1 MDFIKKERIYIW
13 MLIFILGISLLN
25 IGHSRK
31 KELADKRSISSM
43 TFQDMGVTE
52 EKIKLFFESEK
63 PGAVLFKYGLFA
75 GVFMLLAGVAMNLF
89 FLLGKKKMEPTRAK
103 ARGSLGGILSGHY
116 LSAALRPRFCGRECI
131 IPEKVPDK
139 ISVSWGIADV
149 LRAVIIVV
157 FSGYM
162 LGALTS
168 AASKL
173 FHFNI
178 DPNLGMI
185 LGTFFIDVIAGIVIF
200 YFVLVKYREKL
211 SRLGIASAGFYKN
224 VLSGITAYVFILP
237 ILISVLILSMLFLN
251 SIGYKFQAQ
260 PVFDMFLEEKRSNVI
275 LFLTI
280 FVSIL
285 GPIIEEIFFRGF
297 LYSAV
302 RKRFG
307 VLSGVLLSA
316 ALFSMLHT
324 NIAGFAPI
332 MILGIL
338 MAFLY
343 ETTGSLI
350 APMAVHILHNSIIVG
365 FVFFIKELIR

>member
-1 MDFIKKERIYIW
+1 MYIW
-13 MLIFILGISLLN
+13 MLIFILGINLLN
-25 IGHSRK
+25 IGYSRK
-31 KELADKRSISSM
+31 KTADKKSVSSM

-63 PGAVLFKYGLFA
+63 PAAVLFKYGIFT
-75 GVFMLLAGVAMNLF
+75 GIFMLLAGMAMNLF
-89 FLLGKKKMEPTRAK
+89 FLFGRKK
-103 ARGSLGGILSGHY
+103 
-116 LSAALRPRFCGRECI
+116 I

-139 ISVSWGIADV
+139 ISVPWGIADV
-149 LRAVIIVV
+149 LKAAIIAV

-168 AASKL
+168 IVSKPL
-173 FHFNI
+173 HFNI

-185 LGTFFIDVIAGIVIF
+185 LGTFSIDVIAGITIF
-200 YFVLVKYREKL
+200 YFVMVKYREKL
-211 SRLGIASAGFYKN
+211 SSLGIASAGFYRN

-237 ILISVLILSMLFLN
+237 ILIAVLILSMLYLN
-251 SIGYKFQAQ
+251 AIGYKFPAQ
-260 PVFDMFLEEKRSNVI
+260 PVFDMFLEEKRSNVV
-275 LFLTI
+275 LFLTV
-280 FVSIL
+280 FVAIL

-324 NIAGFAPI
+324 NVTGFAPI
-332 MILGIL
+332 IILGIL

-343 ETTGSLI
+343 ETTGSLV
-350 APMAVHILHNSIIVG
+350 APMAVHIIHNSIIVG
-365 FVFFIKELIR
+365 FVFFIKELIRG

>member
-1 MDFIKKERIYIW
+1 MDFIRRERIYIW
-13 MLIFILGISLLN
+13 MAIFILSVNLLN
-25 IGHSRK
+25 IRHVHK
-31 KELADKRSISSM
+31 KDLTDKKSLSSM
-43 TFQDMGVTE
+43 TFKDMGVTE

-63 PGAVLFKYGLFA
+63 PIAEFFRYGLFA
-75 GVFMLLAGVAMNLF
+75 GVFMFLGGIAMNLF
-89 FLLGKKKMEPTRAK
+89 FLLGKKK
-103 ARGSLGGILSGHY
+103 
-116 LSAALRPRFCGRECI
+116 I
-131 IPEKVPDK
+131 IPEKIPDK

-149 LRAVIIVV
+149 LRVAIIVV

-162 LGALTS
+162 LGVLSNAL
-168 AASKL
+168 SKL

-178 DPNLGMI
+178 DANLGMM
-185 LGTFFIDVIAGIVIF
+185 LGTFSIDVIAGAVIL
-200 YFVLVKYREKL
+200 YFVLIKYKEKL
-211 SRLGIASAGFYKN
+211 SSLGVMLPGFYKN
-224 VLSGITAYVFILP
+224 VLFGLTAYVFILP
-237 ILISVLILSMLFLN
+237 VLISALILSMILLDA
-251 SIGYKFQAQ
+251 IGYKFPAQ

-297 LYSAV
+297 LYSAA

-316 ALFSMLHT
+316 VLFSMLHT
-324 NIAGFAPI
+324 NIAGFIPI

-350 APMAVHILHNSIIVG
+350 APMAVHIFHNSIIVG
-365 FVFFIKELIR
+365 FVFFIKQVIRG

>member
-1 MDFIKKERIYIW
+1 

-31 KELADKRSISSM
+31 KELADKKSISSM

-63 PGAVLFKYGLFA
+63 PSAVLFKYGLFA
-75 GVFMLLAGVAMNLF
+75 GVFMLLAGMAMNLF
-89 FLLGKKKMEPTRAK
+89 FLLGKKK
-103 ARGSLGGILSGHY
+103 
-116 LSAALRPRFCGRECI
+116 I

-149 LRAVIIVV
+149 LRAVIIVA

-168 AASKL
+168 AVSKL

-211 SRLGIASAGFYKN
+211 SRLGITSMGFYKN

-251 SIGYKFQAQ
+251 SIGYKFPTQ

>member
-1 MDFIKKERIYIW
+1 MLELIKKERIYIW
-13 MLIFILGISLLN
+13 MLIFILGVSLLN
-25 IGHSRK
+25 MGYPRK
-31 KELADKRSISSM
+31 KELADKKSASSM

-52 EKIKLFFESEK
+52 KKIKLFFESDK
-63 PGAVLFKYGLFA
+63 PSAVLFKYGLFA
-75 GVFMLLAGVAMNLF
+75 GVFMLLAGMAMNLL
-89 FLLGKKKMEPTRAK
+89 FLFGKKK
-103 ARGSLGGILSGHY
+103 
-116 LSAALRPRFCGRECI
+116 I
-131 IPEKVPDK
+131 IPEEVPNKV
-139 ISVSWGIADV
+139 SVSWGIADV
-149 LRAVIIVV
+149 LRVAIIVI
-157 FSGYM
+157 FSVYM
-162 LGALTS
+162 LGALAS
-168 AASKL
+168 AVSKL
-173 FHFNI
+173 LHFNI
-178 DPNLGMI
+178 DSNLGMI
-185 LGTFFIDVIAGIVIF
+185 LGTFFIDIIAGIVIF

-211 SRLGIASAGFYKN
+211 SSLGIASVSFYKN

-237 ILISVLILSMLFLN
+237 ILISVLILSMLFL
-251 SIGYKFQAQ
+251 SAIGYKFPAQ
-260 PVFDMFLEEKRSNVI
+260 PVFDMFLEEKRNNVI
-275 LFLTI
+275 LFLTV

-307 VLSGVLLSA
+307 VLFGVLLSA

-350 APMAVHILHNSIIVG
+350 APMAVHIIHNSIIVG

>member
-1 MDFIKKERIYIW
+1 
-13 MLIFILGISLLN
+13 MLIFILGINLLN

-31 KELADKRSISSM
+31 KELADKKSISSM

-75 GVFMLLAGVAMNLF
+75 GVFMLLAGVAMNLL
-89 FLLGKKKMEPTRAK
+89 FLFGRKK
-103 ARGSLGGILSGHY
+103 
-116 LSAALRPRFCGRECI
+116 I

-139 ISVSWGIADV
+139 ISISWGIADA

-162 LGALTS
+162 LGALTR
-168 AASKL
+168 AVSKL
-173 FHFNI
+173 FYFNI

-211 SRLGIASAGFYKN
+211 SSLGIASTGFYKN
-224 VLSGITAYVFILP
+224 VLSGITAYVFMLP
-237 ILISVLILSMLFLN
+237 ILISVLILSMLLLN
-251 SIGYKFQAQ
+251 AMGYKFPAQ

-316 ALFSMLHT
+316 ALFSILHT

-343 ETTGSLI
+343 ETTGSLV
-350 APMAVHILHNSIIVG
+350 APMAVHIIHNSIIVG
-365 FVFFIKELIR
+365 FVLFIKELIRV